1 MDDTVQKEKYSHTVL
16 KIPAGINGFTL
27 IELLIAMV
35 VALVILGATY
45 GIFISQNKEISNQD
59 KIVEM
64 QQNVRAAM
72 DMMSREVRMAGYNP
86 KRVITTPPIGI
97 PDKDASYL
105 YFIADLNESGLLGYL
120 DECVYYN
127 MIPLA

>member
-45 GIFISQNKEISNQD
+45 GIFISQNKAN
-59 KIVEM
+59 K
-64 QQNVRAAM
+64 
-72 DMMSREVRMAGYNP
+72 
-86 KRVITTPPIGI
+86 
-97 PDKDASYL
+97 
-105 YFIADLNESGLLGYL
+105 
-120 DECVYYN
+120 
-127 MIPLA
+127 